1 MDIEFPEPE
10 LSDESFLEELERP
23 PAFQFYASNW
33 ISSTSLMDAEQRGW
47 YIQLL
52 AWAWG
57 NSPVQGCLP
66 DDEDELYLIAGNKL
80 LSTPSI
86 RKHALADVELDV
98 QIKDNEKKW
107 KRVREKFVPSPEHPG
122 FVHNPRLTKVLKRQE
137 MYKGIRKNR
146 AKAGAEEKWRLWREQ
161 NPDKVNAANNPPS
174 TTSTSKHNPSKAR
187 VERKHNQAYAKPLL
201 ESAPLSLPLNSSL
214 SPLNNDD
221 KTHLLPSEK
230 RDKKVETEFIPEKFQ
245 ITNQMRDWFKS
256 KHPDLTEV
264 DYQFIRDS
272 FCDARETY
280 GARAKDWWAS
290 FRTYVRG
297 FMLDPD
303 RISSMYNN
311 RNGKAILQ
319 NGANRNG
326 NRYESAIAER
336 ERLAREEDEHLQRLR
351 SGSHGDS
358 TEGSKSLQL
367 PPFTSNT
374 KR

>member
-1 MDIEFPEPE
+1 MPSETLLTMDIEFPEPE

-137 MYKGIRKNR
+137 MYKDLRKNR

-161 NPDKVNAANNPPS
+161 NPDKVSAANNPPS

-201 ESAPLSLPLNSSL
+201 ESASLSLS
-214 SPLNNDD
+214 LNNDSLVGSLSVD
-221 KTHLLPSEK
+221 NSTSKKKRLPTLFDESKFEITNEMRESLRKTHPELKEEDYQELK
-230 RDKKVETEFIPEKFQ
+230 RKFCLNRYGQSHLSWKRQFYTFVDNQ
-245 ITNQMRDWFKS
+245 ITKYDYRPISQRPPKS
-256 KHPDLTEV
+256 
-264 DYQFIRDS
+264 
-272 FCDARETY
+272 ET
-280 GARAKDWWAS
+280 
-290 FRTYVRG
+290 
-297 FMLDPD
+297 
-303 RISSMYNN
+303 
-311 RNGKAILQ
+311 
-319 NGANRNG
+319 GANRNG
-326 NRYESAIAER
+326 KFESAIAER